1 MKVLLSWL
9 RDFAPFDGDPVALGE
24 EMSDLGMAV
33 EELERIGEGLEG
45 IFVAKVLETRPI
57 EGANKIQQ
65 VIVDAG
71 DGQPLEIGC
80 GAFNMSA
87 GDLVPLATIGTVM
100 PNGMEIG
107 RRKMAGVWSNGMLC
121 SSRELGLGDDHE
133 GIFLLPEGSEL
144 GTPFTEAMGIEP
156 DVVYDLEINPNRPDA
171 MSIAGVARDL
181 AARLRLP
188 FALPDPKPPT
198 VPAERVRDVS
208 VEILDPDRCGR
219 FEARVLRD
227 VTVGPGDPKLAR
239 RLALLGMRSIN
250 NVVDVSN
257 YVMLELGQPSHPYD
271 LTKVPGP
278 GFRVRLAREGEAL
291 TTLDDVERALHPDD
305 LLICD
310 GDDGVIGLA
319 GIMGGASSEIDDAT
333 TEVLLEMAWF
343 HPIGIVKSS
352 RRHKLRSEASAR
364 FEKGCDPEVV
374 DLAMR
379 RFAELLGAPLED
391 APAAAVGTLPER
403 PPVRVRTAR
412 VEKLLGQAISRER
425 AAQLLDPIGFAPSP
439 SGDDLDVQI
448 PSWRYDSETEIDVIE
463 EIARHHGYSAL
474 GRTIPRA
481 ETTGGLTPHQAERRR
496 LRALLVGRGLSE
508 TMPMP
513 FLAPGELAR
522 CGLPDDGITIANP
535 LVAEQS
541 VLRTALLPGLVGA
554 VSYNWSHRNHGVRL
568 FEIGHTFNR
577 PASAEAELPD
587 EREWLGAAL
596 AGADAAEAVH
606 LWQFVAEELAVP
618 GARLENGEVPGFHPT
633 RAARIVVDGAAV
645 GAVGEID
652 PGVLEAYGIGERV
665 GYLEVDLDALLALPG
680 RDRTY
685 RPFSLFPTSDI
696 DLAFEVNDDVP
707 AGAVEDA
714 IRGSGGELL
723 WSVRLFDVYRGQGV
737 ADGRRSLAFTLRLQ
751 APDRT
756 LTDADVAQVRQQV
769 IDAVQS
775 QLPATLRG

>member
-9 RDFAPFDGDPVALGE
+9 RDFAPFEGDPVALGE

-33 EELERIGEGLEG
+33 EELERIGEGLDG
-45 IFVAKVLETRPI
+45 IVVAKVLETRPI
-57 EGANKIQQ
+57 EGANKIHQ
-65 VIVDAG
+65 VVVDAG
-71 DGQPLEIGC
+71 DGEPLEVGC
-80 GAFNMSA
+80 GAFNMAA
-87 GDLVPLATIGTVM
+87 GDLVPLATVGTVM

-121 SSRELGLGDDHE
+121 SARELGLGADHD
-133 GIFLLPEGSEL
+133 GIYLLPDGL
-144 GTPFTEAMGIEP
+144 QPGTPFTEAMGIEP
-156 DVVYDLEINPNRPDA
+156 DVLYDLEINPNRPDA
-171 MSIAGVARDL
+171 MSVAGVARDL

-188 FALPDPKPPT
+188 FALPDPKAAT
-198 VPAERVRDVS
+198 VPADRVRDVT

-219 FEARVLRD
+219 FEARVLRN
-227 VTVGPGDPKLAR
+227 VAVGPGDPALAS

-271 LTKVPGP
+271 LAKVAGP
-278 GFRVRLAREGEAL
+278 GFRVRLARPDERL
-291 TTLDDVERALHPDD
+291 TTLDDIERQLHPDD

-310 GDDGVIGLA
+310 AEDAVVGLA

-364 FEKGCDPEVV
+364 FEKGCDPEVI

-391 APAAAVGTLPER
+391 QAALAVGTLPER
-403 PPVRVRTAR
+403 PTVRVRTAR
-412 VEKLLGQAISRER
+412 VERLLGTALTAEHMSE
-425 AAQLLDPIGFAPSP
+425 LLDPIGFATVPA
-439 SGDDLDVQI
+439 GDHLDVDI
-448 PSWRYDSETEIDVIE
+448 PSWRYDSESEIDVIE
-463 EIARHHGYSAL
+463 EVARHHGYAAL
-474 GRTIPRA
+474 GRTLPRA
-481 ETTGGLTPHQAERRR
+481 ETTGGLTPRQAERRR
-496 LRALLVGRGLSE
+496 LRSLLVGRGLTE
-508 TMPMP
+508 AMPMP

-554 VSYNWSHRNHGVRL
+554 VAYNWSHRNHGVRL
-568 FEIGHTFNR
+568 FEIGHAFRR
-577 PASAEAELPD
+577 PANRDAELPD
-587 EREWLGAAL
+587 ERELLGAVL

-606 LWQFVAEELAVP
+606 LWQFVAEQLAVP
-618 GARLENGEVPGFHPT
+618 GVRLENGEVAGFHPT
-633 RAARIVVDGAAV
+633 RAARLLV
-645 GAVGEID
+645 GDAPIGSVGEID
-652 PGVLEAYGIGERV
+652 PGVLEAHGIGERV
-665 GYLEVDLDALLALPG
+665 GYLEVDLDTLLELPHG
-680 RDRTY
+680 ERTY
-685 RPFSLFPTSDI
+685 RPFSLFPSSDI
-696 DLAFEVNDDVP
+696 DLAFEVADDVP
-707 AGAVEDA
+707 ASAVEGA
-714 IRGSGGELL
+714 IRVSGGDLL
-723 WSVRLFDVYRGQGV
+723 WSVRLFDVYRGPGV
-737 ADGRRSLAFTLRLQ
+737 ADGARSLAYTLRLQ

-756 LTDADVAQVRQQV
+756 LTDADVAAVRQQI